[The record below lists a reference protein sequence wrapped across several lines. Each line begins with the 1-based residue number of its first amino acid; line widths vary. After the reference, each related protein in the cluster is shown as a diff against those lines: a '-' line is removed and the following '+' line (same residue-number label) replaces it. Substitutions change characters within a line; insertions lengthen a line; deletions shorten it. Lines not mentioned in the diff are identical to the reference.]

1 VPRSYSLLFVLDW
14 AMLGACPTLTVLLR
28 RAMAGHLLCSRPRKN
43 FTVFQRIRLWFFAAC
58 GRATACPLFASSR
71 MTMPDKLL
79 ARTLLSTVAL
89 LVTLTGC
96 ASTQEAGDGSD
107 AQAPTFL
114 QVKAAP
120 NSFEGQS
127 VVFGGKVLTARRQ
140 KDGTRIEVLQLPL
153 DRSTRPGYDLTQS
166 QGRFIA
172 INREFLDP
180 ATVPIGTRITVTG
193 EVSGSI
199 TLPLDETDYTYPVIE
214 IKHVQVWA
222 GLEDV
227 APPYPPLLYGARS
240 LLGAL
245 LGPLLAAVAVL
256 VSRMLKMS
264 LFSPAQPWCAKTHLS
279 PGVVLASFRPSTG
292 TRPPH

>member
-1 VPRSYSLLFVLDW
+1 M
-14 AMLGACPTLTVLLR
+14 AMSDR
-28 RAMAGHLLCSRPRKN
+28 
-43 FTVFQRIRLWFFAAC
+43 
-58 GRATACPLFASSR
+58 
-71 MTMPDKLL
+71 LL

-89 LVTLTGC
+89 LVTLTSC

-140 KDGTRIEVLQLPL
+140 KDGTRIEILQLPL

-172 INREFLDP
+172 LYREFLDP
-180 ATVPIGTRITVTG
+180 ATVPFGTRITVTG

-199 TLPLDETDYTYPVIE
+199 TLPLDETDYTYPVID
-214 IKHVQVWA
+214 IKRVQVWA

-227 APPYPPLLYGARS
+227 APRIHPYYM
-240 LLGAL
+240 
-245 LGPLLAAVAVL
+245 GPGPYWGPYW
-256 VSRMLKMS
+256 
-264 LFSPAQPWCAKTHLS
+264 SPYWRPW
-279 PGVVLASFRPSTG
+279 PYW
-292 TRPPH
+292 